1 METIVYKVT
10 LTKYNNRKRNN
21 ETYCADVKEDSSLYT
36 SKNKAADR
44 ARSLASCVFPDLVFS
59 YYKAFEN
66 GTAKGYDDY
75 MVAVDEYQD
84 FEGKLN
90 FVDRHYLMESRLGK
104 VFNYEQTE
112 QFFNCI

>member
-21 ETYCADVKEDSSLYT
+21 ETYCADVKEYSLLYT

-75 MVAVDEYQD
+75 MIAVDEYQD